1 MRYYLIT
8 KDITTSLDP
17 LQILS
22 DRTTNIVHI
31 QPLAEKF
38 SIQMINRF
46 FQSVSSELKLNNSD
60 KERLDNNGL
69 SLVYQYPKNQL
80 WIYDIEHPDNSFLKN
95 LVRDARI
102 DDLLNLS

>member
-8 KDITTSLDP
+8 RENSTTEDTF
-17 LQILS
+17 QINS

-31 QPLAEKF
+31 QPIAEKF